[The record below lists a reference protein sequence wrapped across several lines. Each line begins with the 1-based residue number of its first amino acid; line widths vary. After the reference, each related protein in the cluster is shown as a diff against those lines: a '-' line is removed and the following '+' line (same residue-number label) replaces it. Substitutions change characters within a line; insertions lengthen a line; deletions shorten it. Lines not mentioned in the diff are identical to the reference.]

1 MCSII
6 TERGHLM
13 KKRILSLL
21 LVFCLLLPIS
31 AFAAGQDNGAACFNY
46 LKDYL
51 KANGTLKSGVY
62 TYKGTETLVNDDG
75 TKTSVDVILT
85 YDSASDALTFGC
97 DMTKALVTYRSEVE
111 VPSALKMPYDAAQ
124 HLSALGLTYD
134 NKGKITSDFTTQSKV
149 QLSGETF
156 GTEEV
161 FPYTIALALR
171 YAQDKILTGSGYTIE
186 DLGFS
191 ALFRELYSERRGAKA
206 ATCTEPGFTGD
217 LVNTLTGEVLE
228 QGSAIAALGHKTE
241 LRGAK
246 EPTATVPGYTGDE
259 VCTVCGE
266 VVKKGE
272 VIPATGT
279 DVCDGGDNCPSRDFT
294 DVDHGPKSWYHAA
307 VDWAV
312 TANVTNGKSATS
324 FAPNDS
330 CTRAQM
336 VTFLWR
342 AMGEPEPTLQ
352 TSKFVDVPADQ
363 YYTKAVLW
371 AVENGITDG
380 VDATH
385 FGPNQTVTRAQTVT
399 FLWRMM
405 EKPAPQGGVS
415 FPDVPSGEYYSD
427 AVSWAVENN
436 ITNGMNGVFAPKN
449 DCTRAQIVTFL
460 YRTIVK

>member
-1 MCSII
+1 
-6 TERGHLM
+6 M

-31 AFAAGQDNGAACFNY
+31 VFASGQDNGTACFNY

-75 TKTSVDVILT
+75 TKTTVDVVLT
-85 YDSASDALTFGC
+85 YDSAADALTFGC
-97 DMTKALVTYRSEVE
+97 EMAQALVTYRSEVK

-124 HLSALGLTYD
+124 HLSAMGLAFD
-134 NKGKITSDFTTQSKV
+134 NNGTISSDFTTQSKV
-149 QLSGETF
+149 ALSGETF
-156 GTEEV
+156 GTEDV

-171 YAQDKILTGSGYTIE
+171 HAQDKILTGSGYTID

-191 ALFRELYSERRGAKA
+191 ALSRELYSEQRGAKA
-206 ATCTEPGFTGD
+206 ATCTEPGYTGD
-217 LVNTLTGEVLE
+217 LVYTFTGEILE
-228 QGSAIAALGHKTE
+228 KGSEIPALGHKIE

-246 EPTATVPGYTGDE
+246 EPTETTPGYSGDE

-272 VIPATGT
+272 VIPATGPA
-279 DVCDGGDNCPSRDFT
+279 VCDGGDNCPSKVFT
-294 DVDHGPKSWYHAA
+294 DVNRTLWYHLPI
-307 VDWAV
+307 DWAV
-312 TANVTNGKSATS
+312 TTGVTNGTS
-324 FAPNDS
+324 KTTFGPDAS

-342 AMGEPEPTLQ
+342 AMGKPEPTLQ
-352 TSKFVDVPADQ
+352 TSKFVDVPAND

-371 AVENGITDG
+371 AVEKGITDG
-380 VDATH
+380 VDPTH
-385 FGPNQTVTRAQTVT
+385 FAPDQTVTRAQTVT

-427 AVSWAVENN
+427 AVAWAVENN